1 MRVTIGDSVFVV
13 VLVLRI
19 SSANKFPC
27 VLMEQLSLYSVKTVK
42 SMLILTQLAFK
53 TAPKQIILFY
63 KIPVPSMYAKVC
75 IHIFNM
81 FLFLFLEYQNRLKS
95 NMWVF
100 VHSHQVPSLR

>member
-1 MRVTIGDSVFVV
+1 MRVTTGDSVFVV

-42 SMLILTQLAFK
+42 SMLILTQLKFE

-75 IHIFNM
+75 THIFHM
-81 FLFLFLEYQNRLKS
+81 FLFLFPEHQNRLKS